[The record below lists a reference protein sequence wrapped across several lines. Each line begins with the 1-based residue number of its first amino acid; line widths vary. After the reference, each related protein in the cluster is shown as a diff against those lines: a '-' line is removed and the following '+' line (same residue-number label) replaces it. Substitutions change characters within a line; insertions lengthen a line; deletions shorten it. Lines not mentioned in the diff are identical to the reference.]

1 MLPYCEE
8 REVVSFDATVT
19 MSSVANAPSGN
30 IDRLS
35 ERAMTFCA
43 RHLGHIV
50 LDGCLVD
57 QQGCAF
63 ASVNER
69 IARHRVAR
77 EAIGQDRSAKT
88 PIASHLNL
96 DVRNSPATLVCDDC
110 PPRSTPMQDGDGGHF
125 DETGNRQEVGQ
136 RFRALVTTPS
146 VCNKIARS
154 ADPRLTLYC
163 RGKVSCPARRGSCR
177 GNEPPDRARCDPSP
191 DRGQRADAA
200 Q

>member
-1 MLPYCEE
+1 MVASWTSKDAPLPASTSASHGI
-8 REVVSFDATVT
+8 VS
-19 MSSVANAPSGN
+19 PEKLSGK
-30 IDRLS
+30 
-35 ERAMTFCA
+35 T
-43 RHLGHIV
+43 G
-50 LDGCLVD
+50 
-57 QQGCAF
+57 QQ
-63 ASVNER
+63 
-69 IARHRVAR
+69 
-77 EAIGQDRSAKT
+77 RSL
-88 PIASHLNL
+88 IASHLNL

-200 Q
+200 QSGRFAHSAVPRCREDPEAPARAATRAHSQRAQRPFLPSKKAHLCTLA